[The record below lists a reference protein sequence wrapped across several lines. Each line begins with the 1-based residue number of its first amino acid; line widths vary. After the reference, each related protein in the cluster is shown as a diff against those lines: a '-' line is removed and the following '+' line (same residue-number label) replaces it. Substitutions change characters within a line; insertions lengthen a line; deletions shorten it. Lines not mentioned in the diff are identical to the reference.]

1 MGLIYADI
9 ELFNA
14 DDKALARRGYLPE
27 AEVKRLNI
35 RALVDSG
42 AYMLSIN
49 DETKTQLDLAILDKQ
64 TVELADGSLQEVEI
78 VGPVDIR
85 FENRWTTARAV
96 VLPFST
102 DILLGS
108 IPMED
113 MDVLIDPKQQ
123 KLLVN
128 PAHPYM
134 AQKPMKN
141 VCGYPRWITPA
152 WSNYLR
158 VGNSGK
164 PMPMSRLAPFQ
175 S

>member
-1 MGLIYADI
+1 MGLIYADV
-9 ELFNA
+9 ELFNV

-27 AEVKRLNI
+27 AEVRRLGA

-49 DETKTQLDLAILDKQ
+49 EETKIQLGLAVLGKQ
-64 TVELADGSLQEVEI
+64 TVELADGSLKEVEI
-78 VGPVDIR
+78 AGPVDIR

-123 KLLVN
+123 RLIVN

-134 AQKPMKN
+134 AKKPMKN
-141 VCGYPRWITPA
+141 VSRGNMIGENTDHRW
-152 WSNYLR
+152 R
-158 VGNSGK
+158 
-164 PMPMSRLAPFQ
+164 
-175 S
+175 